1 MADPG
6 LSLLLGE
13 VVESRHQR
21 HFHEP
26 GPEDEDD
33 QDNDLADE
41 QEDHQDDDLDDG
53 SGVNKVT
60 LNKKKYSASQSQT
73 ELREVKV

>member
-6 LSLLLGE
+6 LFLLLGE

-26 GPEDEDD
+26 GPEDDKDD
-33 QDNDLADE
+33 DLDDE
-41 QEDHQDDDLDDG
+41 QEDHQDDDLC
-53 SGVNKVT
+53 
-60 LNKKKYSASQSQT
+60 
-73 ELREVKV
+73 R